1 MAVNTPNRLTAN
13 NVQQLTDVEVGRDI
27 VVGPYIVPVGGIVV
41 AANNDIIQLTPKFEG
56 PRQRKLRL
64 SGLSVE
70 LDSGVAAANDDIVLV
85 GQVSEVAIETI
96 KADIGANDDG
106 ISQAEYLS
114 NDAALQGTIAAGV
127 PISLRIY
134 DGGFFVGLRV
144 AAAGTVAAN
153 KNARVLM
160 KYSVHPSADATHKV
174 SDGSAY

>member
-27 VVGPYIVPVGGIVV
+27 VVGPYVVPVGGTVT

-56 PRQRKLRL
+56 PRQRKFRL

-70 LDSGVAAANDDIVLV
+70 LDTGIAAANDDIVLV
-85 GQVSEVAIETI
+85 GQVSGVAIETI

-106 ISQAEYLS
+106 ISEAEYLS
-114 NDAALQGTIAAGV
+114 NDLQGTIAAGV

-144 AAAGTVAAN
+144 AAAGAVAAN